1 MISLPVSP
9 ETEQMLLKLS
19 ESEKK
24 TLALMVNAFVARPKR
39 SMSQV
44 MESMA
49 EYAKKQGL
57 DMNKLDE
64 LLNEE

>member
-24 TLALMVNAFVARPKR
+24 TLALIINSFVARPKR
-39 SMSQV
+39 TMPQV

-49 EYAKKQGL
+49 KYAKKQGL